1 MDGPARLPAIRASA
15 TGCVQLHGDDEVI
28 LVMLYEPRDT
38 ALGDGE
44 GNIHA
49 IHDGEG
55 RPTHQRPESIHRSPR
70 KTSKNH
76 RNGAIPS
83 LFIFAV

>member
-1 MDGPARLPAIRASA
+1 M
-15 TGCVQLHGDDEVI
+15 I

-49 IHDGEG
+49 AHDGEG
-55 RPTHQRPESIHRSPR
+55 RPPHQRPESIHRHPR
-70 KTSKNH
+70 KTSKNPI
-76 RNGAIPS
+76 RGNPKA
-83 LFIFAV
+83 LA